1 MAAVFMLGLVVVA
14 VNNNGS
20 NSSFSLWEE
29 KKQVFVTY
37 YRGIFFLL

>member
-20 NSSFSLWEE
+20 NSSFSS
-29 KKQVFVTY
+29 K
-37 YRGIFFLL
+37 